1 LTYPSQWY
9 ANASIN
15 IITDLMIAML
25 PVRSIW
31 ALQIPRQ
38 QKFALLVILT
48 IGWFVCVV
56 SILRLRA
63 LVVLAQHPHDST
75 YYSAPTAYW
84 SAIETNLAIVCASL
98 PALKPLVVRII
109 PAFSTRRG
117 SSSRGF
123 SSTSASSNSHRLY
136 KFGRKDRQRIDDQAD
151 ESGNT
156 SHIEAAS
163 SRSIERD
170 EGRNILVT
178 QHIEQYSERTSE
190 AQGKA
195 GDGESQKEFVASSAE
210 SVRTIEDKHK
220 L

>member
-1 LTYPSQWY
+1 
-9 ANASIN
+9 
-15 IITDLMIAML
+15 MIAML

-63 LVVLAQHPHDST
+63 LVVLAQHPEDST
-75 YYSAPTAYW
+75 WYSAPTAYW
-84 SAIETNLAIVCASL
+84 SAIEANLAIVCASL
-98 PALKPLVVRII
+98 PALKPLIVRVI

-117 SSSRGF
+117 SSRGY
-123 SSTSASSNSHRLY
+123 SSTSASNNSHRLH
-136 KFGRKDRQRIDDQAD
+136 KFGRRDRQRIDDQVD
-151 ESGNT
+151 VSGNT
-156 SHIEAAS
+156 SHIEAVS
-163 SRSIERD
+163 SRSFEQD

-178 QHIEQYSERTSE
+178 QHIEQHFEQTNDV
-190 AQGKA
+190 QGQNS
-195 GDGESQKEFVASSAE
+195 DGESQKEFVVSSAE
-210 SVRTIEDKHK
+210 SVRTTEDKQK

>member
-1 LTYPSQWY
+1 
-9 ANASIN
+9 
-15 IITDLMIAML
+15 MIAML

-63 LVVLAQHPHDST
+63 LVVLAQHPQDS
-75 YYSAPTAYW
+75 
-84 SAIETNLAIVCASL
+84 SAIEANLAIVCASL

-123 SSTSASSNSHRLY
+123 SSTSASSNSHRLC

-178 QHIEQYSERTSE
+178 QHIEQYFERTNE

-195 GDGESQKEFVASSAE
+195 SDGESQKEFVASSAE
-210 SVRTIEDKHK
+210 SIRTIEDKQK

>member
-1 LTYPSQWY
+1 
-9 ANASIN
+9 
-15 IITDLMIAML
+15 MIAML

-63 LVVLAQHPHDST
+63 LVVLAQHPQDST
-75 YYSAPTAYW
+75 WYSAPAAYW
-84 SAIETNLAIVCASL
+84 SAIEANLAIVCASL

-123 SSTSASSNSHRLY
+123 SSTSASSNSHRLC

-178 QHIEQYSERTSE
+178 QHIEQYFERTNE

-195 GDGESQKEFVASSAE
+195 SDGESQKEFVASSAE
-210 SVRTIEDKHK
+210 SIRTIEDKQK